1 MKNVTD
7 VQFLILGVVPFSKIT
22 QLIKIRIFK
31 IMCNNFLAIILLHF
45 NPLNVTDAKFNY
57 IYQARFPQTWVS

>member
-7 VQFLILGVVPFSKIT
+7 VQFLILGVVPFLKIT

-31 IMCNNFLAIILLHF
+31 INFLAIILLHF